1 MQSRIKNLY
10 WTFTLLFIVPMI
22 ASGIGYSAAVPPI
35 AKGMAQLGFPFY
47 LIRFLGAAKL
57 LGAVAILSDKSPR
70 LKEWAY
76 AGFTFNLVGA
86 AYSHLCSGEG
96 PKALIP
102 LVILSFAI
110 FSYRYWNQLAS
121 PKIAMGSFPSGHSIE
136 LRSEGSRSKIR
147 KSASPSADLSL

>member
-22 ASGIGYSAAVPPI
+22 ASGIGYSAAVAPI
-35 AKGMAQLGFPFY
+35 VKGMAQLGFPFY

-57 LGAVAILSDKSPR
+57 LGAVAILSDKFPR

-86 AYSHLCSGEG
+86 AYSHLFSGDG

-121 PKIAMGSFPSGHSIE
+121 LRITMGSFASGHRTE
-136 LRSEGSRSKIR
+136 RGTERSRSAIR
-147 KSASPSADLSL
+147 NSASPSADLSL

>member
-22 ASGIGYSAAVPPI
+22 ASGIGYSVAVPPI
-35 AKGMAQLGFPFY
+35 VKGMAQLGFPFY

-57 LGAVAILSDKSPR
+57 LGAVAILSDKSLR

-121 PKIAMGSFPSGHSIE
+121 LRIAVGSFASGHPVE
-136 LRSEGSRSKIR
+136 RGAERSASKIR
-147 KSASPSADLSL
+147 NAVSASADLSL

>member
-10 WTFTLLFIVPMI
+10 WTFTLLFIAPMI

-35 AKGMAQLGFPFY
+35 VRGMAQLGFPFY

-70 LKEWAY
+70 FKEWAY

-121 PKIAMGSFPSGHSIE
+121 VRIAMGSFASGHSIE
-136 LRSEGSRSKIR
+136 RGSERSRSKIR
-147 KSASPSADLSL
+147 NSASPSADLSL

>member
-1 MQSRIKNLY
+1 MQSRIKKLY

-22 ASGIGYSAAVPPI
+22 ASGIGYSLAVPPI
-35 AKGMAQLGFPFY
+35 VKGMAQLGFPFY

-70 LKEWAY
+70 LKEWAF

-86 AYSHLCSGEG
+86 AYSHLFSGDG

-121 PKIAMGSFPSGHSIE
+121 LRIATGSFASGHPVE
-136 LRSEGSRSKIR
+136 RWAERSASKIR
-147 KSASPSADLSL
+147 TSASPSADLSV

>member
-35 AKGMAQLGFPFY
+35 VKGMAQLGFPFY

-57 LGAVAILSDKSPR
+57 LGAVAILSDKFPR

-86 AYSHLCSGEG
+86 AFSHLCSGEG

-121 PKIAMGSFPSGHSIE
+121 LRIAMGAFASGHPTE
-136 LRSEGSRSKIR
+136 RGPERFRNKTPN
-147 KSASPSADLSL
+147 AVSPSPDLSL

>member
-22 ASGIGYSAAVPPI
+22 ASGIGYSAAMAPI
-35 AKGMAQLGFPFY
+35 VKGMAQLGFPFY

-57 LGAVAILSDKSPR
+57 LGAVSILSDKFPR

-86 AYSHLCSGEG
+86 AYSHLFSGDG

-121 PKIAMGSFPSGHSIE
+121 LRIATGSFASGHPVE
-136 LRSEGSRSKIR
+136 RGPERSASKIR
-147 KSASPSADLSL
+147 TSASPSADLSV

>member
-1 MQSRIKNLY
+1 MPSRIKNLY
-10 WTFTLLFIVPMI
+10 WTFTLLFVVPMI

-35 AKGMAQLGFPFY
+35 VKGMAQLGFPFY

-57 LGAVAILSDKSPR
+57 LGAAAILSDKFPR

-102 LVILSFAI
+102 LVILSFGI
-110 FSYRYWNQLAS
+110 LSYRYWNQLAS
-121 PKIAMGSFPSGHSIE
+121 LRIALGSFASGNPIE
-136 LRSEGSRSKIR
+136 RGLEGPRSKIR
-147 KSASPSADLSL
+147 NTASPSADLTL